1 MAYAALFIIQYN
13 RIFTKRLGVDKE
25 RADTVIGVFA
35 RNATRRGALY
45 KKSGV
50 SCFVEIASSRFALLA
65 MTCCEERN

>member
-1 MAYAALFIIQYN
+1 M
-13 RIFTKRLGVDKE
+13 GVDKE